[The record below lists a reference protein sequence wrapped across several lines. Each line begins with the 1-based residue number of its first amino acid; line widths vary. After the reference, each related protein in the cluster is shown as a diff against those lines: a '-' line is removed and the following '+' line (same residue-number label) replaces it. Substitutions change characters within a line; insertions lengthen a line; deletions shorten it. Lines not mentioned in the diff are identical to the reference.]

1 MRGIR
6 HTLIIAIFI
15 SALAA
20 AITPVIGANEDTP
33 EVFDY
38 AFKNVDPIKIHAG
51 PVTFNHAHH
60 AVDYKVSCR
69 ACHHTLEEE
78 ETTVT
83 ELCKD
88 CHPEPGFIRG
98 KAAEEMAED
107 ELMEHYL
114 NALHAQCIDC
124 HLEKKVENRKR
135 IIPVGCTQCHDRSKL
150 KIIK

>member
-1 MRGIR
+1 MRATR
-6 HTLIIAIFI
+6 HILIIAIFI

-20 AITPVIGANEDTP
+20 AITPVLWANDDVP
-33 EVFDY
+33 SVFDY
-38 AFKNVDPIKIHAG
+38 VFKNVDPIKIYAG
-51 PVTFNHAHH
+51 PVTFNHAGH
-60 AVDYKVSCR
+60 AESYKVSCS

-83 ELCKD
+83 EHCKD

-98 KAAEEMAED
+98 KAAAEMAED

-114 NALHAQCIDC
+114 NALHTQCIEC
-124 HLEKKVENRKR
+124 HLEKKVEDRKR

-150 KIIK
+150 KKNN